1 MKSSGFRM
9 IVFAVF
15 LAVFLAVVIFPF
27 YWMIVSSISPQ
38 VELTEK
44 PPHWIPQKPTL
55 KRFSNLLFGGEGA
68 DTSRQRAF
76 VTSLCTSFI
85 VSVTTTLICLV
96 TGTMAAYAF
105 ARIRIAG
112 TMKILVGIL
121 IAQMIP
127 MIVIVI
133 PLFLFLKGAG
143 LYDTRTGLSVVF
155 TGLMLPTVI
164 WIMFGYLKTIPSQL
178 EEAAIIDGCSPMGA
192 MVRII
197 MPLAVPGLV
206 AVGAYTFLNTWNN
219 FFISLVLT
227 ASKAKPLTVVIT
239 EFSSQFGIDYGL
251 MSTGGVIGCIPP
263 VLLTVLLQKHI
274 VSGLT
279 AGAVKG

>member
-1 MKSSGFRM
+1 MKKNSIRTVIFIIFVIFFIL
-9 IVFAVF
+9 IV
-15 LAVFLAVVIFPF
+15 LFPF

-44 PPHWIPQKPTL
+44 PPHWIPQEPSL
-55 KRFSNLLFGGEGA
+55 KRFVNLLFGGEGGNA
-68 DTSRQRAF
+68 ARQRVF
-76 VTSLCTSFI
+76 VSSLITSVI
-85 VSVTTTLICLV
+85 VSVSTTIICLV
-96 TGTMAAYAF
+96 TGTMAAYAL

-112 TMKILVGIL
+112 VMKILVGIL

-133 PLFLFLKGAG
+133 PLFLFLKGVG
-143 LYDTRTGLSVVF
+143 LYDSRLGLSIVF

-164 WIMFGYLKTIPSQL
+164 WIMFGYLKTIPTQL
-178 EEAAIIDGCSPMGA
+178 EEAAIMDGCSPFAA
-192 MVRII
+192 MVRIVI
-197 MPLAVPGLV
+197 PLSVPGLV
-206 AVGAYTFLNTWNN
+206 AVGAFTFLNTWNN
-219 FFISLVLT
+219 FFVSLVLT
-227 ASKAKPLTVVIT
+227 ASRAKPLTVVIT

-251 MSTGGVIGCIPP
+251 MATGGVIGCIPP
-263 VLLTVLLQKHI
+263 ILLTILLQKHI